1 VVSFTGLSSVADR
14 TLYTHRGPIVKKPVP
29 ILTGTNLRIIS
40 ATEIEVPTASF
51 TSSYLDYQ
59 LEIIGSPSNRN
70 DGTFSII
77 EVPESTRLVLE
88 GANFDVSDVDQ
99 TTDSIIALANNI
111 KEKYNFHLIQENVHG
126 TDDTT
131 NNVVAA
137 DATDLTTAITLINEI
152 KVKFEA
158 HRINV
163 SGTPPV
169 HRNADTE
176 NEILAP
182 DANNLFNAVILVN
195 AIRKRYEAHR
205 QERIYHGTDEESQ
218 NDLINSI
225 TVNKAE
231 VITGV
236 YPGPLTG
243 PFSWILKDPR
253 YGMVADDPTDV
264 QAYVNSLPVTV
275 DAVFGLLGAVVLS
288 AKPGGTDT
296 VTIDYS
302 YLNNPPSR
310 FMRLGTFEFNLN
322 QLGNNGLCG
331 FPQHRYRARSHL
343 IDPSRTPDL
352 ISPVIPR
359 KIGWRYKGLER
370 AYTAVLNDPNTLLL
384 NVPSNRIAYP
394 VLVERI
400 PEVTIRYDP
409 TSLPQDATDPWTL
422 EGDGTFS
429 LAAGGNQLTII
440 DSNIQTG
447 PDSEPPFFTHT
458 IDVRAL
464 SFISAA
470 FRAKVDDYEPD
481 GVFTGVGFGLSDGK
495 NVAVAGFII
504 TEAVNLSSGITM
516 ANDIRAKF
524 EAHLIYP
531 AAHSPDDTSDYLDVV
546 DASDLTSLVILVN
559 ELKSKFNSHL
569 SKGGASGVHKNIDT
583 VNPAVSADATDLT
596 TALALINELRTNFN
610 AHRNEVGVH
619 FSGDGVNVVEE
630 VKQIGILK
638 KDGFAEFAESWGAS
652 TTDWSEYVTYRI
664 YRDSDGNIE
673 LYLSGGTDPIVS
685 VNVSDL
691 PALSDLGARFDP
703 LQQAFFGSIRREA
716 TSNSKWQFIRVNV
729 NPIESDLIEDNKSV
743 NYDASVI
750 PEQDP
755 TAPWITVGHGG
766 FERVL
771 SGNILLLDSTAQAAE
786 DDVAALGLSTGAYR
800 GFLRFEPI
808 LSRDTT
814 ISIEFDAAV
823 DYYTFGLSNTTAGL
837 FLEDNNL
844 SVQFMFLQFSPSA
857 AGTVGT
863 VTEPFTIISGDQFSF
878 KIGNS
883 ATVSIPPPPAGGGFT
898 SAATTA
904 AQVVA
909 EINAA
914 VNDAIT
920 NGVITD
926 MTIGFP
932 FASVDGGRIRLTS
945 ELLGSNANFEIV
957 GGNALAKLGLSP
969 GTYIGRD
976 SNPEPKVS
984 WFGANRPDL
993 DDPAWSVAGTQSA
1006 TMLGRTLRLT
1016 DTSNADYIVYNLIDP
1031 IVTNQAFNSSINWK
1045 LDARLTVR
1053 SFIAGD
1059 SIPTGGPFLNLD
1071 FAGALISVDEGSG
1084 GKNLELHLAIDPG
1097 TNDPYINLVSYD
1109 LATDVFSVIAQY
1121 AFNWNDGQTHTY
1133 NIYTAKASDSI
1144 LIYGDGVPLA
1154 SIGAPPTY
1162 SGLNNTATFTQSL
1175 TFGSGGDAVSG
1186 VDMKSSQ
1193 SVVDWE
1199 SVAIF
1204 RDSKL
1209 DDPTAAS
1216 RRYIGI
1222 YRGGDASLLT
1232 SYDLHQID
1240 WTSPHTY
1247 RIVRDPI
1254 SAVSVYVDGGNTP
1267 VISVAYDVLTLPPAT
1282 SSFFND
1288 ITNDHAIVA
1297 FGSFS
1302 SEEISRTRW
1311 EYIRYSIGRITLTE
1325 RLVPPHQVLNQGN
1338 AVASPD
1344 HLYTK
1349 IPHYHEGFRV
1359 YSGGTPLEE
1368 FLADEDAESFTDIL
1382 EGTPPVPMTQ
1392 DLESREGLIK
1402 VATPIKGI
1410 ASTDLVNTKG
1420 FISNLQDDTT
1430 NALETSAVT
1439 DTSTALAELIV
1450 LVNEIQADYN
1460 AHIPI
1465 TPAVHFIA
1473 DAVNTSVAAVAVDLA
1488 TAITLVN
1495 ELKSVF
1501 NAHRVQGSVHLP
1513 DDTTNV
1519 VLVSDATDLATAV
1532 ILANDVKEKYEAH
1545 RLTGNFHSISDD
1557 TNTLVI
1563 LPVENGALETANVPI
1578 ALNTVESCTFTVS
1591 PGERVR
1597 FRSGSSNENAI
1608 RTVDVILTPT
1618 SFTVTVPFAILD
1630 PVPASI
1636 DKLLPLASD
1645 YASAVLMAS
1654 HMKEAFANHRENNGG
1669 NYHPITSEF
1678 PINEDIP
1685 GLGICNTNASTVITN
1700 STTRVVRGE
1709 VLEFLDGN
1717 NSSQQRTVSNVITST
1732 DFTVNSALPATETNR
1747 FLKIDTIAATGTAS
1761 IPTLTNTV
1769 ENATFRVSPGER
1781 VKFIA
1786 GPNAYI
1792 EKIVNTII
1800 SDTSFTVTVAF
1811 GATNSNIYDLV
1822 KVVAA
1827 PQATSYLA
1835 NLANALKES
1844 HEEHRTAA
1852 GVHVTNDTEYPITAT
1867 DAYDLPTSITLLN
1880 DIYTVYES
1888 HRLLPLDLFPFG
1900 GGLGALVH
1908 TVVDSANDVTAPDAS
1923 DPLAQSIDTL
1933 NDFREKYLLHVVQRR
1948 VHLADD
1954 DENVVL
1960 ADEATDLTTAIALAN
1975 SAKEEF
1981 NDHIDGHI
1989 NEEQEIHVVDDTVN
2003 TVTAA
2008 DASDLATL
2016 AVLAEEI
2023 RADYE
2028 AHRIEDGVHGSS
2040 VFIRLDPPPRVLY
2053 EGMKFW
2059 EFPTGDEGT
2068 YLASISDDETVHLDG
2083 INHTGDVTID
2093 YTADA
2098 LPEDDSAYKAAIL
2111 ANDIKAQYNT
2121 HRTEAGVHPTD
2132 DVVNI
2137 ITVADATDL
2146 TTAIALVNDIR
2157 TQFTAHLIES
2167 GVHIVDDDVN
2177 TPLDTPATELYT
2189 LLALVNELKSRY
2201 ETHRPNT
2208 TYHSVADDVNQVT
2221 ISNAPA
2227 VQDAGWRIITDGPDS
2242 PTTALIPGYLRYTAV
2257 GSGSTSVCRNDSGI
2271 PDTDHRFELTT
2282 TLRINSWPA
2291 GSNVDTSIY
2300 AGFLSSIGPGVAA
2313 AIGFDVV
2320 NNIPYV
2326 KIQDV
2331 NSNATM
2337 YRVPFDWT
2345 DGNFHTYKMVRDVVT
2360 DSIKLVIVS

>member
-14 TLYTHRGPIVKKPVP
+14 TLYTHRGPIVKKPLPV
-29 ILTGTNLRIIS
+29 LTGVNLRVIS

-51 TSSYLDYQ
+51 TSSYLNYQ
-59 LEIIGSPSNRN
+59 LEIVGSPSNRN
-70 DGTFSII
+70 DGTFTII

-88 GANFDVSDVDQ
+88 GANFNISDEDQ
-99 TTDSIIALANNI
+99 TTDSIIELANNI
-111 KEKYNFHLIQENVHG
+111 KEKYNLHLVQEDVHG
-126 TDDTT
+126 TNDTV
-131 NNVVAA
+131 NNVVSS
-137 DATDLTTAITLINEI
+137 DAIDLTTAITLINEI
-152 KVKFEA
+152 KSKFNA
-158 HRINV
+158 HIINV

-176 NEILAP
+176 DEIITP
-182 DANNLFNAVILVN
+182 DANGLFNAVTLIN
-195 AIRKRYEAHR
+195 TIRKRYEIHR
-205 QERIYHGTDEESQ
+205 QERLYHGIDEESK
-218 NDLINSI
+218 NDLINSV

-231 VITGV
+231 VVTGV

-243 PFSWILKDPR
+243 PFSWTLKNPR

-264 QAYVNSLPVTV
+264 QAYINSLPVTV

-288 AKPGGTDT
+288 AKPGGTDA

-331 FPQHRYRARSHL
+331 FPHHRYRARSHL
-343 IDPSRTPDL
+343 IDPSRTPDF

-384 NVPSNRIAYP
+384 NVPTNRIAYP

-400 PEVTIRYDP
+400 PEVTLRYDP
-409 TSLPQDATDPWTL
+409 TSLPQNATDPWTL

-429 LAAGGNQLTII
+429 LAAGGNALTII

-470 FRAKVDDYEPD
+470 FRAKVVDYEPD

-524 EAHLIYP
+524 EAHLVYP

-546 DASDLTSLVILVN
+546 DATDLTSLVILVN
-559 ELKSKFNSHL
+559 ELKSRFNSHL
-569 SKGGASGVHKNIDT
+569 SKGGASGVHNNVDT
-583 VNPAVSADATDLT
+583 VNLAISTDVIDLT
-596 TALALINELRTNFN
+596 SALTLINELRINFN
-610 AHRNEVGVH
+610 SHRVESGIH
-619 FSGDGVNVVEE
+619 FSNDNENVVNE
-630 VKQIGILK
+630 VKQIGVLK
-638 KDGFAEFAESWGAS
+638 KDGFAEFAESWEAS
-652 TTDWSEYVTYRI
+652 TADWSEYITYRI

-685 VNVSDL
+685 IDASNL

-703 LQQAFFGSIRREA
+703 LQQSFFGSIRREA
-716 TSNSKWQFIRVNV
+716 TSTSKWQFIRVNI
-729 NPIESDLIEDNKSV
+729 NPVESDLIEDNKSV
-743 NYDASVI
+743 NYSAGVI

-755 TAPWITVGHGG
+755 IAPWITVGHGG
-766 FERVL
+766 FERIL
-771 SGNILLLDSTAQAAE
+771 TGNTLLLDSTAKAAA

-808 LSRDTT
+808 MSRDTT
-814 ISIEFDAAV
+814 VSIEFDAAV
-823 DYYTFGLSNTTAGL
+823 DYYTFSLSNTTAGV

-844 SVQFMFLQFSPSA
+844 SVQFMFLQFAPSA
-857 AGTVGT
+857 ATTIGTI
-863 VTEPFTIISGDQFSF
+863 TEPFTILLYDRLIF

-883 ATVSIPPPPAGGGFT
+883 PNVTVVFQATD
-898 SAATTA
+898 TTA
-904 AQVVA
+904 AAVVSR
-909 EINAA
+909 INNA
-914 VNDAIT
+914 VDTAIT

-926 MTIGFP
+926 MTLGFP
-932 FASVDGGRIRLTS
+932 FASSDGGRIRLTS
-945 ELLGSNANFEIV
+945 EELGSNASFEIV
-957 GGNALAKLGLSP
+957 SGNTLAKFGFSP
-969 GTYIGRD
+969 GIYIGRD
-976 SNPEPKVS
+976 SNPDPKIS

-993 DDPAWSVAGTQSA
+993 EDPAWGVAGSQSA

-1016 DTSNADYIVYNLIDP
+1016 DSANNDYIVYNLIDP
-1031 IVTNQAFNSSINWK
+1031 VVTNQTFNPSINWK

-1059 SIPTGGPFLNLD
+1059 PIPTGGPFLNLD
-1071 FAGALISVDEGSG
+1071 FAGALISIDEGSG
-1084 GKNLELHLAIDPG
+1084 GKNLELQLAIDPG
-1097 TNDPYINLVSYD
+1097 TNDPYINLLSYD
-1109 LATDVFSVIAQY
+1109 LATDIFIVVAQY

-1144 LIYGDGVPLA
+1144 LVYGDGVPLV
-1154 SIGAPPTY
+1154 SIGVPPTY
-1162 SGLNNTATFTQSL
+1162 SSLNNTATFTQSL

-1199 SVAIF
+1199 SVAVF
-1204 RDSKL
+1204 KDSKL

-1216 RRYIGI
+1216 RRYIGV

-1240 WTSPHTY
+1240 WTALHTY
-1247 RIVRDPI
+1247 RIVRDPV
-1254 SAVSVYVDGGNTP
+1254 SAVSVYVDGGDVP

-1311 EYIRYSIGRITLTE
+1311 DYIRYSIGRITLTD

-1368 FLADEDAESFTDIL
+1368 FLADEDAKSFTDIL

-1410 ASTDLVNTKG
+1410 ASVDLVNTKG

-1430 NALETSAVT
+1430 NVLEASAVT
-1439 DTSTALAELIV
+1439 DTTTSLADLIV
-1450 LVNEIQADYN
+1450 LVNEIQTDYN

-1465 TPAVHFIA
+1465 TPTVHFIA
-1473 DAVNTSVAAVAVDLA
+1473 DAVNISVAAAAVDLT

-1501 NAHRVQGSVHLP
+1501 NAHRIQGAVHLP
-1513 DDTTNV
+1513 NDTTNV
-1519 VLVSDATDLATAV
+1519 VSTTDATDLTTAI
-1532 ILANDVKEKYEAH
+1532 ILANDVKAKYESH
-1545 RLTGNFHSISDD
+1545 RLIGNFHSYSDQ
-1557 TNTLVI
+1557 TNI
-1563 LPVENGALETANVPI
+1563 L
-1578 ALNTVESCTFTVS
+1578 
-1591 PGERVR
+1591 
-1597 FRSGSSNENAI
+1597 SS
-1608 RTVDVILTPT
+1608 
-1618 SFTVTVPFAILD
+1618 FPF
-1630 PVPASI
+1630 
-1636 DKLLPLASD
+1636 ASD
-1645 YASAVLMAS
+1645 YKSAVLLAS
-1654 HMKEAFANHRENNGG
+1654 QMKELFALHRS
-1669 NYHPITSEF
+1669 NYGTAPAPAPYDYHLVTSEF

-1685 GLGICNTNASTVITN
+1685 GLGICDTNSNTIITN

-1709 VLEFLDGN
+1709 VIEFLDGAN
-1717 NSSQQRTVSNVITST
+1717 VGQQRTIATIITDT
-1732 DFTVNSALPATETNR
+1732 DFTVDSVLPATETNR
-1747 FLKIDTIAATGTAS
+1747 FLKIDIIIATGTAN
-1761 IPTLTNTV
+1761 IPTLTNTI
-1769 ENATFRVSPGER
+1769 ENATFRVSSGDR
-1781 VKFIA
+1781 VKFVT

-1792 EKIVNTII
+1792 EKIVNTVI

-1811 GATNSNIYDLV
+1811 GATNLNIYELV
-1822 KVVAA
+1822 KIVTA

-1844 HEEHRTAA
+1844 HEEHRIAS
-1852 GVHVTNDTEYPITAT
+1852 GIHVTNDTEFPVTAVN
-1867 DAYDLPTSITLLN
+1867 AYNLTTAITLLN
-1880 DIYTVYES
+1880 DIYVAYES
-1888 HRLLPLDLFPFG
+1888 HRLLPLDG
-1900 GGLGALVH
+1900 GNGALIHVAI
-1908 TVVDSANDVTAPDAS
+1908 DSVNAVAAPDAS
-1923 DPLAQSIDTL
+1923 NPLEQSIDAL
-1933 NDFREKYLLHVVQRR
+1933 NDFREKYLLHVIQRR

-1954 DENVVL
+1954 DENVIL
-1960 ADEATDLTTAIALAN
+1960 TDEATDLTTAIDLAN

-1981 NDHIDGHI
+1981 NDHIAGHV
-1989 NEEQEIHVVDDTVN
+1989 NEEQEIHVADDIVN
-2003 TVTAA
+2003 TITAA
-2008 DASDLATL
+2008 DASDLTTL

-2028 AHRIEDGVHGSS
+2028 AHRVEPGVHGSS

-2059 EFPTGDEGT
+2059 QFPTGDEDV
-2068 YLASISDDETVHLDG
+2068 YLASLSDDETAHLDG
-2083 INHTGDVTID
+2083 INHTGDVTIS

-2111 ANDIKAQYNT
+2111 ANDIKAQYNA
-2121 HRTEAGVHPTD
+2121 HRVAVGVHPTD
-2132 DVVNI
+2132 DLVNAV
-2137 ITVADATDL
+2137 TVADATGL
-2146 TTAIALVNDIR
+2146 STAIALVNDIR
-2157 TQFTAHLIES
+2157 TQFTAHLIEA

-2201 ETHRPNT
+2201 ENHRPNT
-2208 TYHSVADDVNQVT
+2208 TYHSIADDTDEVT
-2221 ISNAPA
+2221 VYDAPA
-2227 VQDAGWRIITDGPDS
+2227 VQDPGWRIITDGPDS
-2242 PTTALIPGYLRYTAV
+2242 PTTALVGSNLRYTAV
-2257 GSGSTSVCRNDSGI
+2257 GSSSTSVCRNDSAI

-2331 NSNATM
+2331 NSNTTM